1 MTPERIEDIRTMG
14 HISGKDWTA
23 LCDLALKGLQV
34 EAMREAIGRAV
45 SDSATM
51 LRIAERLRADLEQAL
66 NERKE
71 T

>member
-1 MTPERIEDIRTMG
+1 
-14 HISGKDWTA
+14 
-23 LCDLALKGLQV
+23 
-34 EAMREAIGRAV
+34 MREAIGRSV

-51 LRIAERLRADLEQAL
+51 LRIAERLRAELEQAL